1 MSLYSLTNE
10 EQDRHKNMLHEVWVL
25 PHPKSDNR
33 QLSSSISYPASYLT
47 VVERVHS
54 DAEAYYKS
62 FAEGMVLI
70 LGTDSMEK
78 KKKKKLKQL
87 THYVKTS
94 SLYFPSQVQ
103 Y

>member
-1 MSLYSLTNE
+1 MTNE
-10 EQDRHKNMLHEVWVL
+10 EQDRHKNMLHEVQVL
-25 PHPKSDNR
+25 PHLKSDNR

-54 DAEAYYKS
+54 DAEAYYNS

-70 LGTDSMEK
+70 LGTDSMENK
-78 KKKKKLKQL
+78 KKKKKQL